1 MCCNKHLTLVEREMI
16 LKFRAIGCSI
26 TEIAQRLGRNKATVS
41 RELQRNSI
49 NGEYIPAVA
58 EEIYQEHR
66 MKCRRHKILDNIQGR
81 LKLEHASMQISY
93 VTINRAIYSGVF
105 NEPGLSHGNRGA
117 VRKLR
122 HRRMDAHR
130 SWHCPLSLRTRIAS
144 FCSLRLQDF
153 LGPDP
158 HSISV
163 SLPASAMT
171 VANVSCGM
179 HLSRS

>member
-16 LKFRAIGCSI
+16 LKFRAIVCSI

-41 RELQRNSI
+41 RKLQRNSI

-58 EEIYQEHR
+58 EESYQKRR
-66 MKCRRHKILDNIQGR
+66 MKCRRYKILENPETFEYVKDKFLNHQWPPEEIQGR

-117 VRKLR
+117 VRETGKE
-122 HRRMDAHR
+122 
-130 SWHCPLSLRTRIAS
+130 I
-144 FCSLRLQDF
+144 RL
-153 LGPDP
+153 P
-158 HSISV
+158 
-163 SLPASAMT
+163 M
-171 VANVSCGM
+171 
-179 HLSRS
+179 